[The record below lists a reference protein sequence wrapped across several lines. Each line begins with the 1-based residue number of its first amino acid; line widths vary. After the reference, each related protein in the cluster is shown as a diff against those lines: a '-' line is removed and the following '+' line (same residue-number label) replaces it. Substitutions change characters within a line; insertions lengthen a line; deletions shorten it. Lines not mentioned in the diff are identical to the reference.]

1 MILSIINRIYMDKM
15 LPELTLIKQMR
26 KQFGLTQ
33 MELSL
38 KSGVS
43 QSLIAKIEAGN
54 LIPTYNNAKRLF
66 DTLESLHLE
75 TQLKAKDLMQ
85 AEKVVGIK
93 PEASLKDAVRL
104 MKKHAISQ
112 LPVMEEEK
120 CVGEISENS
129 IMEKLHSA
137 KDAVDMDKVLVKE
150 VMADSMPVIQL
161 ETPISVIT
169 PILEHRPAILVAKKG
184 KIVGIITKQDLLAGL
199 VAGKK

>member
-1 MILSIINRIYMDKM
+1 M
-15 LPELTLIKQMR
+15 LPELSLIKQMR
-26 KQFGLTQ
+26 KQFSLTQ

-43 QSLIAKIEAGN
+43 QSMIAKIEAGN

-93 PEASLKDAVRL
+93 PEATQKGAVWL

-112 LPVMEEEK
+112 LPVMENEK
-120 CVGEISENS
+120 CIGEISENS

-137 KDAVDMDKVLVKE
+137 KDAVDMDKILVKE

-169 PILEHRPAILVAKKG
+169 PILEHRPAVLVERKG
-184 KIVGIITKQDLLAGL
+184 KVVGIITKQDLLAGL
-199 VAGKK
+199 VAGSKK

>member
-1 MILSIINRIYMDKM
+1 M

-75 TQLKAKDLMQ
+75 TQLKAKDLMHT
-85 AEKVVGIK
+85 EKVVGIK
-93 PEASLKDAVRL
+93 PEATLKEAVRL
-104 MKKHAISQ
+104 MKKHGISQ
-112 LPVMEEEK
+112 LPVMEQEK

-137 KDAVDMDKVLVKE
+137 KDAIDMDKILVKE

-169 PILEHRPAILVAKKG
+169 PILEHRSAVLVERKG
-184 KIVGIITKQDLLAGL
+184 KVLGIITKQDLLAGL
-199 VAGKK
+199 VAGKKQ

>member
-1 MILSIINRIYMDKM
+1 M

-26 KQFGLTQ
+26 KQFSLTQ

-43 QSLIAKIEAGN
+43 QSLIAKIEAGS

-75 TQLKAKDLMQ
+75 TQLKAKDLMHT
-85 AEKVVGIK
+85 EKVVGIK
-93 PEASLKDAVRL
+93 PEATLKDAVRL
-104 MKKHAISQ
+104 MKKHGISQ

-129 IMEKLHSA
+129 IMDKLHSS

-161 ETPISVIT
+161 ETPVSVIT

>member
-1 MILSIINRIYMDKM
+1 M

-75 TQLKAKDLMQ
+75 TQLKAKDLMHT
-85 AEKVVGIK
+85 EKVVGIK
-93 PEASLKDAVRL
+93 PEATLKDAVRL
-104 MKKHAISQ
+104 MKKHGISQ

-129 IMEKLHSA
+129 IMDKLHSS
-137 KDAVDMDKVLVKE
+137 KDAVDMDKVLVKD
-150 VMADSMPVIQL
+150 VMADSMPVIQM
-161 ETPISVIT
+161 ESPISVIT
-169 PILEHRPAILVAKKG
+169 PMLEHRSAILVAKKG
-184 KIVGIITKQDLLAGL
+184 KFVGIITKQDLLAGL
-199 VAGKK
+199 VAGSKK

>member
-1 MILSIINRIYMDKM
+1 M
-15 LPELTLIKQMR
+15 LPELSLIKQMR

-93 PEASLKDAVRL
+93 PEATLKDAVRL
-104 MKKHAISQ
+104 MKKHGISQ

-129 IMEKLHSA
+129 IMDKLHSS
-137 KDAVDMDKVLVKE
+137 KDAVDMDKVLVKD
-150 VMADSMPVIQL
+150 VMADSMPVIQM
-161 ETPISVIT
+161 ESPISVIT
-169 PILEHRPAILVAKKG
+169 PMLEHRSAILVAKKG
-184 KIVGIITKQDLLAGL
+184 KFVGIITKQDLLAGL
-199 VAGKK
+199 VAGSKK